1 MVSRELASDMKCRF
15 EISKKFPHL
24 FHLLNPFLLSCASS
38 GYQQEGQR
46 LSGMLDIGA
55 GEGII
60 SFIRLVSL
68 LKSSEGTIILFLVTL
83 SMPLASRN
91 VFSFSLPGSV
101 IVRILFTGLFI
112 HWNWFYKQAPCQ
124 LFFSCFL
131 GKGSD
136 IFIVLVFVTM
146 AKISYIIFSDV
157 YVVTLLFS
165 TGSMSNCLPMLLSLL
180 TFS

>member
-1 MVSRELASDMKCRF
+1 MTKVIIPGSHQQRSCSWMVSRELASDMKCRF

-68 LKSSEGTIILFLVTL
+68 LKSSKGTIILFLVTL

-112 HWNWFYKQAPCQ
+112 H
-124 LFFSCFL
+124 
-131 GKGSD
+131 
-136 IFIVLVFVTM
+136 
-146 AKISYIIFSDV
+146 
-157 YVVTLLFS
+157 
-165 TGSMSNCLPMLLSLL
+165 
-180 TFS
+180 